1 MILQSP
7 LLAGIAGM
15 LCGILSGFG
24 IGGGSLL
31 MVWMTAVASIDQK
44 MAQGINL
51 LYFIPT
57 SLAALIFHIKNKM
70 ICWKAVIPAALFGC
84 AAAGLSA
91 WFSASL
97 DVSLLRKLFG
107 GYLLIIGCVELFK
120 KNNRSDKK

>member
-1 MILQSP
+1 MNFQSP
-7 LLAGIAGM
+7 LFAGIIGA

-31 MVWMTAVASIDQK
+31 MIWMTAAAAMDQK
-44 MAQGINL
+44 IAQGINL

-84 AAAGLSA
+84 IAAAAAA
-91 WFSASL
+91 WISVSL
-97 DVSLLRKLFG
+97 DVSILQKLFG
-107 GYLLIIGCVELFK
+107 GYLLVVGCVELFK
-120 KNNRSDKK
+120 KRPKS